1 VTQSCRGLGPPSNAQ
16 SVSRAT
22 RSARNRDAVIDLP
35 SSTTISEPAMPPAD
49 SSAPTHVNV
58 RVALRMGW
66 NRAAPNF
73 LAFAL
78 VLVLMA
84 LAGAIFESF
93 ATLISG
99 GLLHSALLLLGII
112 VPWALGFGIYKLALP
127 IADGHPV
134 TWRTAWTTP
143 GLVEYLKASGIMI
156 LPVVILSTVTLGV
169 AFILAAPLL
178 VFFPYFILDRD
189 AVGWQSL
196 RQGWT
201 AGAIHYSDMWRLTMT
216 LLLLNLLGF
225 ITVLGWFI
233 TVPMSAIAIA
243 HAYRTSTGPSGPWH

>member
-1 VTQSCRGLGPPSNAQ
+1 
-16 SVSRAT
+16 
-22 RSARNRDAVIDLP
+22 
-35 SSTTISEPAMPPAD
+35 MPPAD
-49 SSAPTHVNV
+49 ASAPTHVNV
-58 RVALRMGW
+58 RVALRVGW
-66 NRAAPNF
+66 NRTATHF

-78 VLVLMA
+78 VLVLM
-84 LAGAIFESF
+84 LLSGAIFEAL

-99 GLLHSALLLLGII
+99 GLLHLALQLVGII

-127 IADGHPV
+127 IADDQPV
-134 TWRTAWTTP
+134 TWRTAWTTY
-143 GLVEYLKASGIMI
+143 GLIDYLKASGIMI
-156 LPVVILSTVTLGV
+156 LPLVILSVVTFGV
-169 AFILAAPLL
+169 AFVLAVPLL

-189 AVGWQSL
+189 SAGWQSL